1 MCASRQALSH
11 CLPSSRR
18 FASSRLTYAAVR
30 LVWLAMGSTFT
41 WRPRTVD
48 SSLGMSNQFFVRDA
62 MGESVFLE
70 GLPNVRIFLFFARKT
85 TFPAKKPIASASAHR
100 AVHQRTES
108 EKKHNRAPNRVPIRE
123 ILAAR
128 RGVAYSWESGGCA
141 GACGVAVL

>member
-1 MCASRQALSH
+1 MTAWRE
-11 CLPSSRR
+11 
-18 FASSRLTYAAVR
+18 
-30 LVWLAMGSTFT
+30 GS
-41 WRPRTVD
+41 PPAPKLN
-48 SSLGMSNQFFVRDA
+48 LGMSNQFFVRDA

-70 GLPNVRIFLFFARKT
+70 GLVNVRIFCFFARKM
-85 TFPAKKPIASASAHR
+85 TFPAKKPIASASANR
-100 AVHQRTES
+100 AVHQRTEC

>member
-1 MCASRQALSH
+1 MTAWRE
-11 CLPSSRR
+11 
-18 FASSRLTYAAVR
+18 
-30 LVWLAMGSTFT
+30 GST
-41 WRPRTVD
+41 PAPKLK
-48 SSLGMSNQFFVRDA
+48 LGMSNQFFVRDA

-100 AVHQRTES
+100 AVHQRTEC